1 MRCSLTHPFSPSLVF
16 YPPSPSVLL
25 SLAAFI
31 HPCHF
36 VFSFLLYSF
45 ASNTAGSSLL
55 HSSSYPSVILSYSL
69 PLMMRFSFFFYSL
82 YFSFLLQLFLPPF
95 PCLTCI
101 IPSIFFQPRSPS
113 IYFSMS
119 LCFSSSFHSVW
130 VMALLILSVMILP
143 KDNHREENLFN
154 LPEYLCVQCF
164 VRVCVCV
171 CVCNQRPL

>member
-69 PLMMRFSFFFYSL
+69 PLMMRFSFFFTH
-82 YFSFLLQLFLPPF
+82 FIFL
-95 PCLTCI
+95 
-101 IPSIFFQPRSPS
+101 S
-113 IYFSMS
+113 
-119 LCFSSSFHSVW
+119 CFSSSYLPSLASHVLFPPSFFNP
-130 VMALLILSVMILP
+130 ALPLYISQCLSVSLLLSIQS
-143 KDNHREENLFN
+143 E
-154 LPEYLCVQCF
+154 
-164 VRVCVCV
+164 
-171 CVCNQRPL
+171 